1 MTKAAFIK
9 IHLTPKLELSAVQV
23 CTHFFETLGTCNE
36 QQHFKDITTGYNS
49 TEKQEYWGINITKHT
64 WNWDAEHYKT
74 LKKENKEGHNTWRDV
89 PYS

>member
-36 QQHFKDITTGYNS
+36 QQHFKDITTSYNS

-74 LKKENKEGHNTWRDV
+74 LKKENKEDHNTWRDV